1 MGGLRVRLGACLQ
14 SLKLRA
20 AHVPKVA
27 APPIKPHDASKLLSS
42 STPPPAS
49 PTGLEKNFWT
59 PATGFPLLMVMP
71 RWALTS
77 HDSADNAATAAANSG
92 KHVFLQKISAGISRL
107 GDLYFGEGQ
116 IPTVKKIPQIL
127 ISGFNLTASF
137 ALANVVRRTLEASSD
152 TLHNYLP
159 FLYNKVDHPSN
170 FFDSGEFER
179 TWNGGL
185 LSLVIFLGVG
195 LVIPRIALG
204 SSPLK
209 SIPVGQAVSWKDKLK
224 YYTLELGARGLLGVV
239 RLMGDRDGK
248 EVRILDAAKT
258 ALQSYPISTWIQS
271 HVSSKGAAAVASAVT
286 FALID
291 WPMAFAGRVLPNR
304 KAKFAGVGVDIG
316 VNTSLSAWNIFSMKN
331 ALSFT
336 DIGSSFLITAL
347 MSFANVHLTQHQ
359 GFNANQM
366 LGHRTVLGIGK
377 AGANTGFA
385 STNVA
390 STFSQ
395 YTTQFIYGLFAM
407 WYANKISELNPPI
420 GPIAEVQPSADTLAT
435 IDLATKR
442 LAMAQISGKPVTI
455 VVIDSGLGGMTVV
468 DDLTGQ
474 LQQGPFRKVN
484 IVYYNAVPRW
494 DRGFNKL
501 DDISRSAVLDRI
513 LGRID
518 AEFDPDLV
526 LMTDHTL
533 TSTYPH
539 TAHALDASRTMVD
552 VVSPSVDYITA
563 GLNQYPN
570 AKVVFMGGPVTIKSG
585 LYQRQMEARGIPS
598 SRVLVESCP
607 TLSAAVESNLDDAS
621 TEALI
626 HAHAVSIRDKVK
638 DLTTPVFV
646 SLNSSQFSFI
656 ADRLQA
662 ALLEQGLLYVQV
674 IDPTARIT
682 RGLFSRLP
690 GLAQGVTPEVS
701 LSVVSQVN
709 LDPVMSGGLGAL
721 LDTRMPRIGTAVHG
735 YRQIDLPFALPEEP
749 VKLEKN

>member
-1 MGGLRVRLGACLQ
+1 MGGLKVRLGACLQ
-14 SLKLRA
+14 SLGLRTERLPKA
-20 AHVPKVA
+20 AAMPPLPHDVS
-27 APPIKPHDASKLLSS
+27 APPAP
-42 STPPPAS
+42 TPPGRPFS
-49 PTGLEKNFWT
+49 T

-71 RWALTS
+71 KWALTS
-77 HDSADNAATAAANSG
+77 HASADAAAATAVTGG
-92 KHVFLQKISAGISRL
+92 KNVFLQALSRGVSKL
-107 GDLYFGEGQ
+107 GDIYFGKGQ
-116 IPTVKKIPQIL
+116 LPKVRLIPQIL

-137 ALANVVRRTLEASSD
+137 ALANVVRRTLEASSN
-152 TLHNYLP
+152 TLHDYLP

-170 FFDSGEFER
+170 FFDGGEFEK

-195 LVIPRIALG
+195 LVVPRIALG

-209 SIPVGQAVSWKDKLK
+209 SIPVGQAVPWLDKLK
-224 YYTLELGARGLLGVV
+224 YYSLEFGARGLLGVV

-248 EVRILDAAKT
+248 EVQFLDAAKA
-258 ALQSYPISTWIQS
+258 ALQSYPVSTWIQD
-271 HVSSKGAAAVASAVT
+271 HVSSKGAAAVASAMT
-286 FALID
+286 YALID

-316 VNTSLSAWNIFSMKN
+316 VNTSLSAWNIYAMSH

-336 DIGSSFLITAL
+336 DIGSSLLITTMMA
-347 MSFANVHLTQHQ
+347 FANVHLTQHQ

-390 STFSQ
+390 STFSK
-395 YTTQFIYGLFAM
+395 YAAQFIYGLFAM

-420 GPIAEVQPSADTLAT
+420 GPIEEVRPSADTLAT
-435 IDLATKR
+435 IDAVTKR

-468 DDLTGQ
+468 NDLTGQ
-474 LQQGPFRKVN
+474 LQQGPFEEVN

-494 DRGFNKL
+494 DRGFNRL
-501 DDISRSAVLDRI
+501 DDVHRSAVLDRI

-518 AEFDPDLV
+518 ADYSPDLV
-526 LMTDHTL
+526 VMTDHTL
-533 TSTYPH
+533 TSIYPH
-539 TAHALDASRTMVD
+539 TAHALNAPQTLVD
-552 VVSPSVDYITA
+552 VVSPGVDYITA
-563 GLNQYPN
+563 GLKQYPN

-598 SRVLVESCP
+598 SRVLVENCP
-607 TLSAAVESNLDDAS
+607 TLSAAVEGNLNDNR

-626 HAHAVSIRDKVK
+626 HAHAAAIRDRVR

-646 SLNSSQFSFI
+646 SLNSSQFAFI

-662 ALLEQGLLYVQV
+662 ALREQGLLYVQV

-690 GLAQGVTPEVS
+690 GLAQGVTPQVS
-701 LSVVSQVN
+701 LSVVSQVS
-709 LDPVMSGGLGAL
+709 LDPVMSGGLGTL
-721 LDTRMPRIGTAVHG
+721 LDARMPRIGAAVHG

-749 VKLEKN
+749 VKLDKN